1 MAVSTVVQ
9 AGLDDAG
16 VSSARSGMSSRLL
29 GLDWHVT
36 SWRGA
41 VLITP
46 PLQVA
51 FTAFQQYM
59 AAAKLTAEMRQYL
72 HCDDKTGAAGEKIQ
86 KISRLW
92 PLKGRP
98 NTSVLRRRRKAAR
111 QQDEEVR
118 QFSTP
123 PEEEGIYLFEV
134 PTRRVLKQMYLSNPL
149 RDLNQHPRQQ
159 DEHASGPLCT
169 VTSRGWGVSPYS

>member
-16 VSSARSGMSSRLL
+16 VSSARSSMSPRLP
-29 GLDWHVT
+29 GLDWHVS
-36 SWRGA
+36 SWREA

-46 PLQVA
+46 FLQVA

-59 AAAKLTAEMRQYL
+59 GAAKLTVEMRQYL
-72 HCDDKTGAAGEKIQ
+72 HCDDQTGAAGEKIQ
-86 KISRLW
+86 KISQLW
-92 PLKGRP
+92 PLKWRP
-98 NTSVLRRRRKAAR
+98 NTSVLRRRSKTAR

-123 PEEEGIYLFEV
+123 PIGGLYLFEV
-134 PTRRVLKQMYLSNPL
+134 PTGRVLKQRYFSNPL
-149 RDLNQHPRQQ
+149 RDLNQHPRYQ